1 MATELFEELP
11 SVQVDIAWLVGSLP
25 APVGYGNLRSDAIIS
40 QHPGLANPPAQNVGA
55 PGVEMPTSGHG
66 VIIVT
71 LATCVTHGYGSRLR
85 ISRLDLLILIIPE
98 LDEVGDGSTVAGMT
112 ITMPFALF
120 SRLAKGKCSEQKHQR
135 QQCPDDLNH
144 LIDIE

>member
-1 MATELFEELP
+1 
-11 SVQVDIAWLVGSLP
+11 
-25 APVGYGNLRSDAIIS
+25 
-40 QHPGLANPPAQNVGA
+40 
-55 PGVEMPTSGHG
+55 MPTGGHG

-71 LATCVTHGYGSRLR
+71 LATCVTHGNGSRLG

-98 LDEVGDGSTVAGMT
+98 LDEVGDGSAVAVMT
-112 ITMPFALF
+112 ITMPLGLF
-120 SRLAKGKCSEQKHQR
+120 LRLAKGKCSRQKHQR